1 MIDVLVR
8 KARAED
14 AEGITDVLK
23 HTDFLKPEYQTGEK
37 LPEIRNLCGQGA
49 FWLAEHNG
57 QVVSAIMVTRIDVTE
72 HNRSYFDIPILVTR
86 PEFRRRGLARRLLCK
101 VMIEAAALDVVS
113 IGAYA
118 ENEKSAD
125 LLKSEGFCA
134 VEGFVDNRDNQRY
147 ELRRQAPIT

>member
-1 MIDVLVR
+1 MISVR
-8 KARAED
+8 KAGEGD

-23 HTDFLKPEYQTGEK
+23 HADFLKPAYRTGEK
-37 LPEIRNLCGQGA
+37 LPDIRNLCGQGA
-49 FWLAEHNG
+49 FWLAEQNG
-57 QVVSAIMVTRIDVTE
+57 QVVSVIMVTRIDVTE
-72 HNRSYFDIPILVTR
+72 YDRRYFDIPILVTH
-86 PEFRRRGLARRLLCK
+86 PDFRRRGLARRLLCK
-101 VMIEAAALDVVS
+101 VMVEAATLDVVS

-147 ELRRQAPIT
+147 ELRRQSQIT